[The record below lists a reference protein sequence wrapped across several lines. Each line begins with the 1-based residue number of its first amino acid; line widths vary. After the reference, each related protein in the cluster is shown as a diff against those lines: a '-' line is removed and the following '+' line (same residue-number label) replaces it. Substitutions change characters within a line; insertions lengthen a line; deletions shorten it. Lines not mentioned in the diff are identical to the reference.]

1 MGINDGRV
9 VIVTGA
15 GRGIGRAHA
24 LTFAESGAKVVV
36 NDLGG
41 EMDGSGNSIG
51 PAHDVVAEI
60 KGMGGEAVANGD
72 DISSWEGAQ
81 KLINT
86 AVETFGG
93 LDVLV
98 NNAGILRDRMLTSMT
113 EDDFDAVIDV
123 HLKGTFVLSKHAC
136 DHWRSLAKAGQPSA
150 GRIINTTSGAGL
162 FGNVGQVNYSA
173 AKAGIVG
180 MTLTTA
186 MEMGRYGVTCNA
198 ISPIAAT
205 RMTTGLAMTDAAKA
219 AADESEVAFDPL
231 DPKAASPVVAY
242 LASEESAWISGQVL
256 RIEGDTVIVMQG
268 FTPTATRFTAKGGG
282 YLDAEELVT
291 GMRVAYRAFPGGI
304 PAAR

>member
-1 MGINDGRV
+1 MGLLDGRV
-9 VIVTGA
+9 AIVTGG
-15 GRGIGRAHA
+15 GRGLGREHSLELARR
-24 LTFAESGAKVVV
+24 GASVVIV
-36 NDLGG
+36 DPGVGVKG
-41 EMDGSGNSIG
+41 EDVGED
-51 PAHDVVAEI
+51 PADEVVAEI
-60 KGMGGEAVANGD
+60 RAAGGEAVAERASASDYSAIEQVVATTVERFGRLD
-72 DISSWEGAQ
+72 
-81 KLINT
+81 
-86 AVETFGG
+86 AV
-93 LDVLV
+93 V
-98 NNAGILRDRMLTSMT
+98 NNAGILRDRMLTGMT
-113 EDDFDAVIDV
+113 EEDFDAVIAV

-136 DHWRSLAKAGQPSA
+136 DHWRSLAKAGRPSA

-186 MEMGRYGVTCNA
+186 MEMARYGVTCNA

-205 RMTTGLAMTDAAKA
+205 RMTTGLAMTDAARA
-219 AADESEVAFDPL
+219 AADESDVPFDPL

-304 PAAR
+304 PAAG

>member
-1 MGINDGRV
+1 MGLLDGRV
-9 VIVTGA
+9 AIVTGG
-15 GRGIGRAHA
+15 GRGLGREHSLELAGQ
-24 LTFAESGAKVVV
+24 GASVVIV
-36 NDLGG
+36 DPGVGVKG
-41 EMDGSGNSIG
+41 EDVGED
-51 PAHDVVAEI
+51 PADEVVAEI
-60 KGMGGEAVANGD
+60 RAAGGDAVAERASASD
-72 DISSWEGAQ
+72 FGAIEKVVASTVEQ
-81 KLINT
+81 FGRLD
-86 AVETFGG
+86 AV
-93 LDVLV
+93 V

-113 EDDFDAVIDV
+113 EDDFDAVVDV

-136 DHWRSLAKAGQPSA
+136 DHWRSLAKAGRPSA
-150 GRIINTTSGAGL
+150 GRIVNTTSGAGL
-162 FGNVGQVNYSA
+162 FGNIGQVNYSA

-219 AADESEVAFDPL
+219 AADDSGVAFDPL

-242 LASEESAWISGQVL
+242 LASEESGWISGQVL

-268 FTPTATRFTAKGGG
+268 FTPSATRLTAKGGG

-304 PAAR
+304 PTAG

>member
-1 MGINDGRV
+1 MGLLDGRV
-9 VIVTGA
+9 AIVTGG
-15 GRGIGRAHA
+15 GRGLGREHSLELARR
-24 LTFAESGAKVVV
+24 GASVVIV
-36 NDLGG
+36 DPGVGVKG
-41 EMDGSGNSIG
+41 EDVGED
-51 PAHDVVAEI
+51 PADEVVAEI
-60 KGMGGEAVANGD
+60 RAAGGEAVAERASASDYSAIEQVVATTVERFGRLD
-72 DISSWEGAQ
+72 
-81 KLINT
+81 
-86 AVETFGG
+86 AV
-93 LDVLV
+93 V
-98 NNAGILRDRMLTSMT
+98 NNAGILRDRMLTGMT
-113 EDDFDAVIDV
+113 EEDFDAVIAV
-123 HLKGTFVLSKHAC
+123 HLKGTFVVSKHAS
-136 DHWRSLAKAGQPSA
+136 DHWRSLAKAGRPSA

-186 MEMGRYGVTCNA
+186 MEMARYGVTCNA

-205 RMTTGLAMTDAAKA
+205 RMTTGLAMTDAARA
-219 AADESEVAFDPL
+219 AADESDVPFDPL

-291 GMRVAYRAFPGGI
+291 GMRVAYRAFPSGI
-304 PAAR
+304 PAAG